1 MTEPTHYHQRI
12 QRATERLAQL
22 QARELLATQRQ
33 AAKARESHR
42 REEAKRRVRIAELVF
57 LAGAETL
64 DDGELVG
71 ALIVHMDS
79 SNDHDHDHR
88 DDARLRGELRLA
100 MVEEASQTIRH

>member
-1 MTEPTHYHQRI
+1 M
-12 QRATERLAQL
+12 
-22 QARELLATQRQ
+22 
-33 AAKARESHR
+33 
-42 REEAKRRVRIAELVF
+42 RIAELVF

-71 ALIVHMDS
+71 ALMVHMDS
-79 SNDHDHDHR
+79 SSDHDHR

>member
-22 QARELLATQRQ
+22 QARELLAIQRQ

-64 DDGELVG
+64 DDGELVD
-71 ALIVHMDS
+71 ALMVHMES
-79 SNDHDHDHR
+79 SNDHDHR

-100 MVEEASQTIRH
+100 MVEEASQIIRH

>member
-1 MTEPTHYHQRI
+1 MTEPNHYHQRI

-22 QARELLATQRQ
+22 QARQLLASQRQ
-33 AAKARESHR
+33 AERARATQR

-71 ALIVHMDS
+71 TLLLHMDRS
-79 SNDHDHDHR
+79 TDHDHR

-100 MVEEASQTIRH
+100 MVEGASPTARH